1 MKKLNVIGRQVG
13 RLRYQRGWTQEMLAA
28 RLQLEGW
35 IISRSGVSKIE
46 SGLVYV
52 PDFRLP
58 WFARLFGV
66 TIEDLYPTP
75 GLQQPSRDQDDT
87 IRFQQRTQLRR

>member
-13 RLRYQRGWTQEMLAA
+13 RLRYQRGWTQEILAA
-28 RLQLEGW
+28 RLQLAGW
-35 IISRSGVSKIE
+35 TISRSGVSKIE

-58 WFARLFGV
+58 CFARLFGV
-66 TIEDLYPTP
+66 AIEDLYPTSVFQRP
-75 GLQQPSRDQDDT
+75 ARDQDSA
-87 IRFQQRTQLRR
+87 IRFRQRTQ